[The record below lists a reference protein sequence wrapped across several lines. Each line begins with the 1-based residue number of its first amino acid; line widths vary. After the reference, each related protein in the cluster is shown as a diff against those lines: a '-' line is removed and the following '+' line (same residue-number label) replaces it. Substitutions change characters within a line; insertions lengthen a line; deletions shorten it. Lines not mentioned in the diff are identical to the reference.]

1 MTKQLVTSRS
11 KHLGLLSP
19 KYPCGVC
26 GRLIADVTK
35 GKHLASRLCAAYA
48 RTRELQRTGYI
59 RCKSSA
65 RPIECAGI
73 SVVRDLTVYV
83 SPGTA
88 ARGDPQFHVIKVP
101 WAPCWAVLIAESC
114 GRLPY
119 QEYKR
124 NQLRRKL
131 MISAAYDP
139 SWRDTL
145 EAIYKLGGD
154 QKAIDEIVHKAAM
167 RFRK

>member
-1 MTKQLVTSRS
+1 MKE
-11 KHLGLLSP
+11 
-19 KYPCGVC
+19 
-26 GRLIADVTK
+26 
-35 GKHLASRLCAAYA
+35 KHLASRLCAAYA

-65 RPIECAGI
+65 RPVECAGVE
-73 SVVRDLTVYV
+73 VVRDLTVYT

-101 WAPCWAVLIAESC
+101 WAPCWAVLVAESC

-131 MISAAYDP
+131 LMDAAYDE
-139 SWRDTL
+139 SWRTTL

-154 QKAIDEIVHKAAM
+154 QKAIDEIVHRAAK

>member
-1 MTKQLVTSRS
+1 MTKQPKPPR
-11 KHLGLLSP
+11 P
-19 KYPCGVC
+19 KYPCEIC
-26 GRLIADVTK
+26 GLLIANATK
-35 GKHLASRLCAAYA
+35 EKHVVSNLCAAYA
-48 RTRELQRTGYI
+48 RTQELRRAGYM

-73 SVVRDLTVYV
+73 EVARDLTVYTQV
-83 SPGTA
+83 GMAYPH
-88 ARGDPQFHVIKVP
+88 HVLRVP
-101 WAPCWAVLIAESC
+101 WAPCWAVLVAEAC
-114 GRLPY
+114 GRLPF

-131 MISAAYDP
+131 LIDAATDP

-154 QKAIDEIVHKAAM
+154 QKAIDEMVHRAAN
-167 RFRK
+167 RLR